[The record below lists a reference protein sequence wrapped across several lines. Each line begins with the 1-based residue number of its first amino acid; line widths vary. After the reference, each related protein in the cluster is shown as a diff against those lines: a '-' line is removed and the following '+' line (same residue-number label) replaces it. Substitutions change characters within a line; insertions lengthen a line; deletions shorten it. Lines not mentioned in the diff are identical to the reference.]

1 MKKILS
7 CIIVMSMLLTVS
19 CPVLGKEKSRFE
31 FWTEKIFEN
40 DSQYDV
46 VDRNSF
52 SVKNQ
57 CYNDNISNYINEEY
71 DKISNYC
78 IENGYAYTRNME
90 DDGFSNAGNKPNASK
105 SKYVH
110 RDYQEQFTQNN
121 KTITA
126 ETILESTLRI
136 NDATGVITSYSG
148 PYLSLTYDNAG
159 YAFTTNLID
168 ASTEAVLSSTKRT
181 ITISCSYRVQSVGA
195 FQEGGVVLTYIS
207 PVFNHSFVEG

>member
-7 CIIVMSMLLTVS
+7 CIIVMSMLLTIS

-46 VDRNSF
+46 VDRNGF

-57 CYNDNISNYINEEY
+57 YYNDNISNYINEEY

-105 SKYVH
+105 SK
-110 RDYQEQFTQNN
+110 
-121 KTITA
+121 
-126 ETILESTLRI
+126 
-136 NDATGVITSYSG
+136 
-148 PYLSLTYDNAG
+148 
-159 YAFTTNLID
+159 
-168 ASTEAVLSSTKRT
+168 
-181 ITISCSYRVQSVGA
+181 
-195 FQEGGVVLTYIS
+195 
-207 PVFNHSFVEG
+207 